1 MRKLVEKFSMTYDND
16 IIIMII
22 VTIIVMMITMVIIM
36 MIMILIGKLNRTRRC
51 ATDSRHI
58 TQRGGMYWSNSSTQ
72 RTCSSGKDYF
82 SDFLWS
88 WF

>member
-1 MRKLVEKFSMTYDND
+1 MRKLVEKFSITYYDD
-16 IIIMII
+16 IIMITTVI
-22 VTIIVMMITMVIIM
+22 IYNENDDIIVM
-36 MIMILIGKLNRTRRC
+36 ILIMTIIEKLKRTRRC